1 MSHATHPPVS
11 LRTRILTTVGATI
24 ILITMLMSWG
34 ILYSWRETLIDR
46 EESHV
51 LAVGRAFS
59 VAVIDA
65 LVFAELDLYQSE
77 GFIEN
82 YVTLFMEQDPRL
94 RSITIIDPDGGVVAR
109 SWDRAR
115 PPWVSGELA
124 DLVAAARPA
133 TTIASPDGEHW
144 VIEAVLPMMTGG
156 RRWGTLVLGIEAD
169 SIRAS
174 IRRSFVL
181 LALLTAAVTSI
192 MLLLLWLM
200 LGRILGSLRSLVEA
214 MDAVAL
220 GGLPPPPLPARAD
233 EIGVLYHH
241 FDRMHRRLE
250 QSRRDLLGA
259 QHQVWHAERLAAVG
273 RLASGIAHE
282 INNPVNGIR
291 NCVYAIRNDLD
302 NTVQTREYLGMMDEG
317 LAHVSDVVQKLLGFA
332 RKQQPG
338 ARPMRL
344 NEAVETVARL
354 ASFDV
359 DRKGVRLEL
368 ALAEDLPD
376 VQADPQLVREVC
388 MNLLLNA
395 VDAVAPGGLIRVV
408 TRAAGD
414 ERVVLEVADDGRG
427 IPAAEIG
434 HIFDPFYTTKGTG
447 EGTGL
452 GLSISLGIVKAHG
465 GSIDVASE
473 PGRGTT
479 FTIML
484 PVSRAPEGT
493 DATP

>member
-1 MSHATHPPVS
+1 
-11 LRTRILTTVGATI
+11 
-24 ILITMLMSWG
+24 
-34 ILYSWRETLIDR
+34 
-46 EESHV
+46 
-51 LAVGRAFS
+51 
-59 VAVIDA
+59 
-65 LVFAELDLYQSE
+65 
-77 GFIEN
+77 
-82 YVTLFMEQDPRL
+82 
-94 RSITIIDPDGGVVAR
+94 
-109 SWDRAR
+109 
-115 PPWVSGELA
+115 
-124 DLVAAARPA
+124 
-133 TTIASPDGEHW
+133 
-144 VIEAVLPMMTGG
+144 
-156 RRWGTLVLGIEAD
+156 
-169 SIRAS
+169 
-174 IRRSFVL
+174 
-181 LALLTAAVTSI
+181 
-192 MLLLLWLM
+192 
-200 LGRILGSLRSLVEA
+200 
-214 MDAVAL
+214 
-220 GGLPPPPLPARAD
+220 
-233 EIGVLYHH
+233 VLYHH
-241 FDRMHRRLE
+241 FDRMQRRLE

-273 RLASGIAHE
+273 RLASGLAHE

-344 NEAVETVARL
+344 NEAVETVVRL

-465 GSIDVASE
+465 GSIDVTSE

-484 PVSRAPEGT
+484 PVSRAQEGT
-493 DATP
+493 DETP